1 MTQIWLVRHG
11 ETAWSRTGQHTGR
24 TDLPLLPEG
33 EQLALALTSRLDRP
47 WAAVRSSPLTR
58 ATRTAELAGLT
69 PELDDNLMEW
79 DYGPAEGLTT
89 AHMTAATGA
98 PWSVWDGPA
107 LGETLE
113 QVAAR
118 AQRVL
123 DGLPRDGDSLL
134 FAHGHLLR
142 ILTAVYLQ
150 MAPVEAQH
158 LVLKP
163 CGIAV
168 LGHENDRPAL
178 LGWNL

>member
-33 EQLALALTSRLDRP
+33 EERALALKPCLDRP
-47 WAAVRSSPLTR
+47 WAVVRSSPLQR
-58 ATRTAELAGLT
+58 AVRTAELAGLT
-69 PELDDNLMEW
+69 PGLDGDLMEW

-89 AHMTAATGA
+89 AQLTAASGA
-98 PWSVWDGPA
+98 PWSVWEGPA
-107 LGETLE
+107 LGEPLE
-113 QVAAR
+113 RVAVR
-118 AQRVL
+118 AKRVL
-123 DGLPRDGDSLL
+123 DGLPHDGDSLL

-142 ILTAVYLQ
+142 ILTAVYLGL
-150 MAPVEAQH
+150 APVEAQH